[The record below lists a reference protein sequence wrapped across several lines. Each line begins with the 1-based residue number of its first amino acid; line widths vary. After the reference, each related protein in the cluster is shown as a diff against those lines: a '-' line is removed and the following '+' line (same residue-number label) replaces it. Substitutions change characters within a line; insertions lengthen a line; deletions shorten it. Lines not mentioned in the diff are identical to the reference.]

1 MLRRPRQEER
11 KFKVSW
17 NCRGTLSEKQRPRKT
32 RKEGKGVGE
41 WIDRRSKREEKEGCL
56 DLVAVGN
63 LLED

>member
-1 MLRRPRQEER
+1 MLRRPRQEEP

-41 WIDRRSKREEKEGCL
+41 
-56 DLVAVGN
+56 
-63 LLED
+63 